1 VNEQAT
7 DSDIEPPRELV
18 ADKYRLTRLLGRG
31 GMGAVWEGVHIT
43 LGTRVAVK
51 FIDSEVSE
59 SGEFRRRFDNEA
71 KATAQLNSKY
81 AVKVFDQGITSD
93 GRAYIVMEFLSGESL
108 EQRLSRE
115 GKLSLNRVATVIR
128 QVSRALTRAHRTG
141 IVHRDLKPDNIFVV
155 HDEEDHT
162 EIAKVVDFGIAK
174 FTSQSD
180 VSTSQTRT
188 GAVLGTPQFMSP
200 EQARGAEIRGPPQR
214 CLVARRHRLPRGH
227 RRAPLPRGSSG
238 RLARKDLY
246 RHSAAAEFVE
256 STVESRIRRVH

>member
-7 DSDIEPPRELV
+7 DSDTEPPRELV

-108 EQRLSRE
+108 EQRVSRE

-188 GAVLGTPQFMSP
+188 GDVLGTPQFMSP
-200 EQARGAEIRGPPQR
+200 EQARG
-214 CLVARRHRLPRGH
+214 LKSVDHRSDVWSLGVIAYRAATGELPFKGKQW
-227 RRAPLPRGSSG
+227 ATCS
-238 RLARKDLY
+238 
-246 RHSAAAEFVE
+246 
-256 STVESRIRRVH
+256 